1 MKTKKPLEY
10 YDPLNWRERSE
21 AQEEH
26 ETYINSIVHSIGRL
40 TVDIQHQWIIDG
52 LLPENYL
59 AVLAGP
65 PKSGKTA
72 FATALAIAVASGTPF
87 AGRETRQGGVLWI
100 AAEESMVER
109 REILRHSPLADPG
122 IALFT
127 TFEPMMID
135 TEEGLEMI
143 ASIIREFSI
152 QLVIV
157 DPLIASC
164 KSADFDRS
172 WTARRALMKFKRMLN
187 NHFASGIVLHHSKAP
202 GGLGGLRRVAQ
213 NDQLAATSSLNWLL
227 SFRNLDVEELDGVES
242 QRLPEARPR
251 LSYVNTQFVPSSEV
265 PEAKM
270 PEPLPPSR
278 PRLVRLESQGRGIFA
293 NRSMHFLSKGPLN
306 YVSVEPPEAPSTNR
320 PQFGQQEQ
328 AVLDLLKVKA
338 LTASDIAERLNLKTG
353 SLANLLTRLR
363 TQGRIAIAGLEDGCR
378 VYRIKTADAEPGDQ
392 VQTLHDSMK

>member
-1 MKTKKPLEY
+1 MKKKGLEY
-10 YDPLNWRERSE
+10 YDPLNWRDRQQAE
-21 AQEEH
+21 EEH

-40 TVDIQHQWIIDG
+40 TVDIQHNWIIDG

-109 REILRHSPLADPG
+109 RELLRHSRLADPG

-135 TEEGLEMI
+135 TAEGLEMI
-143 ASIIREFSI
+143 SSIIREFSI

-172 WTARRALMKFKRMLN
+172 WTARKALMNFKRMLN
-187 NHFASGIVLHHSKAP
+187 NNFASGIVLHHSKAP

-227 SFRNLDVEELDGVES
+227 SFRNLDVEELEDVDAH
-242 QRLPEARPR
+242 LPPDAPPS
-251 LSYVNTQFVPSSEV
+251 LSYVHTQFMPTADVPKD
-265 PEAKM
+265 KM
-270 PEPLPPSR
+270 PEPLLQSR
-278 PRLVRLESQGRGIFA
+278 RRLVRLESQGRGIFA
-293 NRSMHFLSKGPLN
+293 NRSMHFLSRGPLN
-306 YVSVEPPEAPSTNR
+306 YVSVEPPEAPTVKR
-320 PQFGQQEQ
+320 PQFGQQER
-328 AVLDLLKVKA
+328 AVLNLLEVKA
-338 LTASDIAERLNLKTG
+338 LTASDIAERLRLKTG

-363 TQGRIAIAGLEDGCR
+363 TQGRIAIVGLEDGCR
-378 VYRIKTADAEPGDQ
+378 VYGIKSGAEPEDQ
-392 VQTLHDSMK
+392 VQTPA